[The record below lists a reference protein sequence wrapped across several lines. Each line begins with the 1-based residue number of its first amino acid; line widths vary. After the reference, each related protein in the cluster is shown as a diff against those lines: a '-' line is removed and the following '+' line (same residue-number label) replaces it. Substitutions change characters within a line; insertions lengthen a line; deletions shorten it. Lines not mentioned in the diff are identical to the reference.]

1 MAKLIFLG
9 TASAVAFEGHENTYL
24 VIQGDDSSI
33 LVDCASNPILKLK
46 QAGIHFE
53 DVTDLVITHFHAD
66 HVSGLPNLL
75 MDMWILGRKKPFR
88 IYGTDHSISR
98 AEKLMALFDW
108 EEWKNLYPVSFHT
121 LPVEERTLVLEN
133 QEFRIHSSPGDHLI
147 PTIGLRIESIINEF
161 TVVYSCDTNPHP
173 AIMRLASDADI
184 LIHESAGPYEG
195 HSTPAQ
201 AGEIASQAGAGKL
214 YLVHYSIHG
223 DKTASSIVEDAKKTF
238 SGEVILAEDFMEID
252 LLK

>member
-24 VIQGDDSSI
+24 VIQGDESSI
-33 LVDCASNPILKLK
+33 LVDCASNPILRLK
-46 QAGIHFE
+46 RAGIHFE

-98 AEKLMALFDW
+98 AEKMMTLFDW
-108 EEWKNLYPVSFHT
+108 EEWKDMYPVSFHT
-121 LPVEERTLVLEN
+121 LPAEERTLVLEN
-133 QEFRIHSSPGDHLI
+133 REFRIHSSPGDHLI
-147 PTIGLRIESIINEF
+147 LTIGLRIESITNEF

-184 LIHESAGPYEG
+184 LIHESTGPYEG

-201 AGEIASQAGAGKL
+201 AGEIASLAGAGKL
-214 YLVHYSIHG
+214 YLVHYSIYE

-238 SGEVILAEDFMEID
+238 HGEVILAEDFMEID
-252 LLK
+252 FLK